1 MVQTENKARKYNF
14 CFQGSKNVSL
24 NGVDD
29 KRLIAVTFAL
39 NSTGCFLSIQL
50 ICNDKALRCLPKY
63 DFPVNFS
70 VSFTINYWSNTK
82 KSIKFFYETV
92 FPYFEKIKEEKRFPK
107 GKHSVVIM
115 DTIKGENNDMLK
127 KIVLK

>member
-50 ICNDKALRCLPKY
+50 ICNDKVLRCLPKY

-82 KSIKFFYETV
+82 KSIKFFMKLY
-92 FPYFEKIKEEKRFPK
+92 FPI
-107 GKHSVVIM
+107 
-115 DTIKGENNDMLK
+115 LK
-127 KIVLK
+127 K